1 MITPPKDGKGR
12 PSILSQP
19 LPNDV
24 LIALKYR
31 SEGMS
36 WKKSAEKSGMTYDR
50 LRNYTCLHPQVKIVL
65 EELTQAKLDESHSL
79 LIQSAPLASKVLV
92 GIIKDEKIKAYS
104 KIEAVKALF
113 SIIDKGVIDRQQQEQ
128 LTELKEQLN
137 ALEGNSKV
145 IEVN

>member
-1 MITPPKDGKGR
+1 MITPPKEGKGR

-31 SEGMS
+31 SEGLS
-36 WKKSAEKSGMTYDR
+36 WKQSAAKAGMTYDR
-50 LRNYTCLHPQVKIVL
+50 LRNYTRSHPQVKEVL
-65 EELTQAKLDESHSL
+65 KDFTQQTLDESHSL
-79 LIQSAPLASKVLV
+79 LIQSAPAAAKVLTS
-92 GIIKDEKIKAYS
+92 IIHDQKVKAYS

-113 SIIDKGVIDRQQQEQ
+113 SIIDKGVIDRQQQQE
-128 LTELKEQLN
+128 LTELKEMVN
-137 ALEGNSKV
+137 ALEGGSKV

>member
-31 SEGMS
+31 SKGLS

-50 LRNYTCLHPQVKIVL
+50 LRNYTR
-65 EELTQAKLDESHSL
+65 SH
-79 LIQSAPLASKVLV
+79 
-92 GIIKDEKIKAYS
+92 
-104 KIEAVKALF
+104 
-113 SIIDKGVIDRQQQEQ
+113 
-128 LTELKEQLN
+128 LK
-137 ALEGNSKV
+137 
-145 IEVN
+145 

>member
-50 LRNYTCLHPQVKIVL
+50 LRNYTRSHPQVKIVL

-79 LIQSAPLASKVLV
+79 LIQSAPAAAKVLV

-128 LTELKEQLN
+128 LTELKEQLA
-137 ALEGNSKV
+137 ALEGGKIVDIN
-145 IEVN
+145 

>member
-50 LRNYTCLHPQVKIVL
+50 LRNYTRSHPQVKIVL
-65 EELTQAKLDESHSL
+65 EELTQAKLD
-79 LIQSAPLASKVLV
+79 
-92 GIIKDEKIKAYS
+92 
-104 KIEAVKALF
+104 
-113 SIIDKGVIDRQQQEQ
+113 
-128 LTELKEQLN
+128 
-137 ALEGNSKV
+137 
-145 IEVN
+145 

>member
-50 LRNYTCLHPQVKIVL
+50 LRNYTRSHPQVKIVL

-79 LIQSAPLASKVLV
+79 LIQSAPAAAKVLV

-128 LTELKEQLN
+128 LTELKEQL
-137 ALEGNSKV
+137 AAGQRYYDK
-145 IEVN
+145 

>member
-50 LRNYTCLHPQVKIVL
+50 LRNYTRSHPQVKIVL

-79 LIQSAPLASKVLV
+79 LIQSAPAAAKVLV